1 MALILQRHRWLV
13 HKQAK
18 TKLNSGRG
26 ESEQHTKLTS
36 TGRLPCR
43 DKSQQD
49 FNRLA
54 FLARSD

>member
-1 MALILQRHRWLV
+1 MALILQRHSWIV

-18 TKLNSGRG
+18 IKLNSGRG
-26 ESEQHTKLTS
+26 ESELRTKLTS

-49 FNRLA
+49 FIRLA
-54 FLARSD
+54 FLAR